1 MKVKMN
7 NNGENQLSTT
17 QKYPVLSKVNYPS
30 DIKQMDVTE
39 LKGLCKDI
47 REYLVDTISEIGGHF
62 GGGLGTVELTVA
74 VHKVFNTPYDL
85 VVWDTGH
92 QAYPHKILTGRKEA
106 LKRIR
111 KFGGIS
117 GFLKRTESEY
127 DAFGAGHATTSIS
140 AALGMAVGRDLNNEP
155 NRKVIAIIG
164 DGAMTGGM
172 AYEAMNNSGVLK
184 SDLIVILNDNR
195 MSIAPNVWQISNYFT
210 EMISHPDYNKFKAQI
225 WDLTGKLDA
234 FGDRLRKIAARL
246 ESGIKAVVTPGM
258 LFEALGFRYFGPVNG
273 HNLHQ
278 LIRIFEHVKTLKGPI
293 LIHAITEKGKGYKPA
308 EGHVQRLHA
317 STPFDKV
324 TGKAFKKEGAPPA
337 YTTIFGN
344 ALVEIVKQNPKVVG
358 ITGAMPDGT
367 GLDIL
372 QKECPKNYF
381 DVGIAEEHAVTFAAG
396 LATQGIIP
404 VVAIYSTFLQRAFD
418 QIIHDVALQKLHVV
432 FVMDRAGLVGA
443 DGPTHH
449 GSFDISYLRF
459 IPGMILMAPKDEA
472 ELRNMLF
479 TAVEYKD
486 GPIALRYPRGNA
498 LGVEVK
504 PGFEKIEIGKAE
516 ILKSGEDVALLAY
529 GSMVHYALI
538 ASEKLERQGIHCE
551 VVNMRF
557 AKPLDKELLDDVASR
572 FRKVVTLEENS
583 IIGGFGSGVLEY
595 FSEKNYKNDILRI
608 GLPDKFVDHGT
619 QEELHKMLGIDP
631 DGIVNQVVNFIEI
644 KKSKEEVS
652 V

>member
-1 MKVKMN
+1 MN
-7 NNGENQLSTT
+7 NNSENQLSAS

-30 DIKQMDVTE
+30 DIKKMDITE

-47 REYLVDTISEIGGHF
+47 REYLIDTISEIGGHF
-62 GGGLGTVELTVA
+62 GGGLGAVELTVA

-140 AALGMAVGRDLNNEP
+140 AALGMAVGRDLNSEP

-172 AYEAMNNSGVLK
+172 AYEAMNNSGILK

-278 LIRIFEHVKTLKGPI
+278 LIRIFEHIKTLKGPI

-308 EGHVQRLHA
+308 EGHIQRLHA

-324 TGKAFKKEGAPPA
+324 TGKAYKKEGAPPA
-337 YTTIFGN
+337 YTSIFGN

-358 ITGAMPDGT
+358 ITAAMPDGT

-449 GSFDISYLRF
+449 GAFDISYLRF
-459 IPGMILMAPKDEA
+459 IPGMVLMAPKDEA

-479 TAVEYKD
+479 TAIEYKD
-486 GPIALRYPRGNA
+486 GPIALRYPRGSA
-498 LGVEVK
+498 LGVEIK

-516 ILKSGEDVALLAY
+516 ILKTGEDVALLAY
-529 GSMVHYALI
+529 GLMVHYALI
-538 ASEKLERQGIHCE
+538 ASEKLESQGIHCE

-557 AKPLDKELLDDVASR
+557 AKPLDKVLLDDIASK

-583 IIGGFGSGVLEY
+583 VIGGFGSGVLEY
-595 FSEKNYKNDILRI
+595 FSEKNYKNDILRL
-608 GLPDKFVDHGT
+608 GLPDKFVEHGT

-631 DGIVNQVVNFIEI
+631 DGIVNQVTNFIDI
-644 KKSKEEVS
+644 RKSKEEVS